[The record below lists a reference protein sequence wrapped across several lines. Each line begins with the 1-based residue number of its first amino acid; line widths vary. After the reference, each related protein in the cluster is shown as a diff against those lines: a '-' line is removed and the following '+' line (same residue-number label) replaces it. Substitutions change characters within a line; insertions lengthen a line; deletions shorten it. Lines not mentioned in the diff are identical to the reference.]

1 MALRLLT
8 ILKENGIKQPSGF
21 KIDENAG
28 TGLKEDKGENDVFD
42 INNISNQGSQLGD
55 PELDEAEGGEPAT
68 GGGEVAAD
76 FRLLNKDLTD

>member
-42 INNISNQGSQLGD
+42 INNISNQGS
-55 PELDEAEGGEPAT
+55 
-68 GGGEVAAD
+68 
-76 FRLLNKDLTD
+76 